1 MPFQYIFTICFPSLF
16 MYSHRVFNLPHAFV
30 STLSLYFFLSVFL
43 PRPQQ
48 EKVCCPLL
56 AFVVALC
63 SFHDS
68 EIARRQCDTKHVKRK
83 PFRAA
88 DIGSSV
94 KSSAPT
100 IMRPQFESQAHHLRF
115 FQFVLWKFKWKKDE
129 NKQKEAGIG
138 PFKKANPFGRLKRF
152 TIGSDRLIQY

>member
-1 MPFQYIFTICFPSLF
+1 MPFQYIFIICFPSLF

-30 STLSLYFFLSVFL
+30 STLSLHFFLSVFL

-68 EIARRQCDTKHVKRK
+68 
-83 PFRAA
+83 

-115 FQFVLWKFKWKKDE
+115 FQFVLWKFK
-129 NKQKEAGIG
+129 
-138 PFKKANPFGRLKRF
+138 
-152 TIGSDRLIQY
+152 